1 MDAKT
6 VIKNYIGG
14 KKWTWIVGLILFVVG
29 IPTLMVGVGGIL
41 MPVGFIFLLI
51 GLCTDVPANS
61 NAKKTLAALES
72 KGLLDKVAAEMTG
85 PNKRV
90 IGKNRAILT
99 ENFLVIKRTGHVV
112 ALNSVVWAY
121 KYRLTQRVF
130 LIPVNVQES
139 LWIGDGVKAPCQLLS
154 MGGKDK
160 NDELKDV
167 MVAMYN
173 RNPRMLV
180 GYSPENQRA
189 YKAMRQQ
196 NKNRV

>member
-6 VIKNYIGG
+6 VIQNYIGG
-14 KKWTWIVGLILFVVG
+14 RKWTWLIGLVLFVVG

-41 MPVGFIFLLI
+41 MLVGFIFLLI
-51 GLCTDVPANS
+51 GLCGDLPANS

-72 KGLLDKVAAEMTG
+72 KGLLDRVAAEMTG

-90 IGKNRAILT
+90 IGKDRAILT
-99 ENFLVIKRTGHVV
+99 ENFLIIKRTGRVV

-121 KYRLTQRVF
+121 KHRLTQRVF
-130 LIPVNVQES
+130 LIPVNVQDS
-139 LWIGDGVKAPCQLLS
+139 LWIGDGVKAPREMLS
-154 MGGKDK
+154 LGGKDK

-167 MVAMYN
+167 ILAMYQ

-180 GYSPENQRA
+180 GFTPENQKA
-189 YKAMRQQ
+189 YKAIRQQ

>member
-6 VIKNYIGG
+6 VIQNYIGG

-41 MPVGFIFLLI
+41 MIVGFIFLLI
-51 GLCTDVPANS
+51 GLCADLPANS

-72 KGLLDKVAAEMTG
+72 QGLLDRVAAEMTG

-99 ENFLVIKRTGHVV
+99 ENFLIIKRAGHVL
-112 ALNSVVWAY
+112 ALNNVVWAY
-121 KYRLTQRVF
+121 KQRFTQRVF
-130 LIPVNVQES
+130 LIPVNVQDS
-139 LWIGDGVKAPCQLLS
+139 LWIGDGFKAPRQMLM

-173 RNPRMLV
+173 RNPRTLL
-180 GYSPENQRA
+180 GFTTENQAA
-189 YKAMRQQ
+189 YKAIRQQ